1 MYFWTE
7 FTKPYAILVI
17 VIGFVA
23 GSVFAPYDPMFGMAV
38 AWVMTPAACCV
49 VIYVKLIF
57 NAIVRAKRLQDL
69 DAFVKSQRK
78 AIHDARV

>member
-1 MYFWTE
+1 
-7 FTKPYAILVI
+7 
-17 VIGFVA
+17 
-23 GSVFAPYDPMFGMAV
+23 
-38 AWVMTPAACCV
+38 V